1 MKKRL
6 CVTALLAG
14 SMALLPHQRLQAQQK
29 PQWVIPVVCGVVVI
43 GVGAWITYSLYKC
56 CQRIPPP
63 NPKPDDQQDPP
74 APPGANLTQAP
85 SAPMPS
91 VTMALADTS
100 GVLYWDASAYG
111 WSDPVSGLP
120 ITQIM
125 KTRIQSTVDF
135 QSWNDELAILGY
147 CSDAG
152 ALLVF
157 SRGGSP
163 ISTNY
168 FTFGTT
174 NVWNFNPDGT
184 LLPHK
189 FYRLA
194 AP

>member
-1 MKKRL
+1 MKKRIWL
-6 CVTALLAG
+6 TALLICVI
-14 SMALLPHQRLQAQQK
+14 ALLPHQRLRAQQK
-29 PQWVIPVVCGVVVI
+29 PQWVIPVVCGVFI
-43 GVGAWITYSLYKC
+43 LGVGAWITYSLYKV
-56 CQRIPPP
+56 CQKIPPPPPDDQPDPPPPP
-63 NPKPDDQQDPP
+63 NPPNAVTAPNTALPP
-74 APPGANLTQAP
+74 
-85 SAPMPS
+85 
-91 VTMALADTS
+91 VTMALDDNS
-100 GVLYWDASAYG
+100 GVLYWDASGYG
-111 WSDPVSGLP
+111 WTDTVSGLP

-135 QSWNDELAILGY
+135 QSWNDELGILGY

-157 SRGGSP
+157 SRSGSP
-163 ISTNY
+163 VSTNY

-174 NVWNFNPDGT
+174 NVLNFNADGT